1 MSGRRH
7 RRDGIRDRWAASV
20 AASSVGNAC
29 KVLLF
34 YLVATGRVTEHGR
47 MTFHRE
53 TVAKE
58 LRIYPQ
64 RVTERIAE
72 AKAARL
78 LDHVGGGYEGRT
90 SEYVLV
96 IPTPSEVPAGRLPLR
111 REVAGERL
119 PLSGYLSG
127 PRGTGSAVTHRVRV
141 TNATKNEERSDEG
154 VPAAELDVDVSP
166 NGKRPALELSPAG
179 TVRRCECGTAD
190 VAAGHDVCVGCF
202 ADRIAQR
209 RKKESA

>member
-34 YLVATGRVTEHGR
+34 YLVATGRVTERGR
-47 MTFHRE
+47 MTFHRQ

-58 LRIYPQ
+58 LRIHPQ

-72 AKAARL
+72 AKTARL

-96 IPTPSEVPAGRLPLR
+96 IPTRSEVPADC
-111 REVAGERL
+111 
-119 PLSGYLSG
+119 
-127 PRGTGSAVTHRVRV
+127 
-141 TNATKNEERSDEG
+141 RS
-154 VPAAELDVDVSP
+154 
-166 NGKRPALELSPAG
+166 
-179 TVRRCECGTAD
+179 
-190 VAAGHDVCVGCF
+190 F
-202 ADRIAQR
+202 WFM
-209 RKKESA
+209 